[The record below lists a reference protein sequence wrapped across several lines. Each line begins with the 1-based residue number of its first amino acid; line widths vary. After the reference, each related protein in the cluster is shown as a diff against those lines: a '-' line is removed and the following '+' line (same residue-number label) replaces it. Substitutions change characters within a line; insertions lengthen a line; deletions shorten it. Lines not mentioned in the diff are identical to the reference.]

1 MAKPCDA
8 SGRVLQLGDRRWAKS
23 AAGVHELM
31 YLDTVDEVMRFLAL
45 PLDHLKGETATI
57 VEHELKIVKAKVADG
72 RSLYAVGSKANPLQ
86 DVLSKQGAPQPLP
99 ADVGLQDLEQF
110 VQEKPAST
118 ASEYFS
124 LSPGPPGGETE
135 EMNVITMA
143 MLLDIKD
150 MLHKFGAHLEAVE
163 RERKMPTMRD
173 PPPGLVRGARF

>member
-1 MAKPCDA
+1 M
-8 SGRVLQLGDRRWAKS
+8 
-23 AAGVHELM
+23 
-31 YLDTVDEVMRFLAL
+31 
-45 PLDHLKGETATI
+45 
-57 VEHELKIVKAKVADG
+57 
-72 RSLYAVGSKANPLQ
+72 
-86 DVLSKQGAPQPLP
+86 
-99 ADVGLQDLEQF
+99 GLQDLEQF